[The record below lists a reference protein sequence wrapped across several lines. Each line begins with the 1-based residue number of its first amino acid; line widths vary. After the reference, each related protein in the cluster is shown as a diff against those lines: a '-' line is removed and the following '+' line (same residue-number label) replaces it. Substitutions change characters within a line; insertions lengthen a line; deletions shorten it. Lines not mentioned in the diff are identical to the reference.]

1 MALNILNIISEL
13 RTIDI
18 VILIFVIFIFIFL
31 IILSSTLLK
40 KNKELRIEL
49 KNKNNLS
56 TKTLFKEEE
65 TKEELLIKKE
75 SKEELLKEKI
85 NNIIKEDILNEAK
98 ENPFEDDTIS
108 IEQEEEINEILKD
121 IPETAESGPYTK
133 NVLKNLYASGQ
144 TSPVNIGKNSVDVPK
159 IKVTSYV
166 KESNFNQKENKEKIT
181 NKKEMNNQ
189 EFIEN
194 ISKRMEE
201 ELHPQTIEL
210 TDYEKRQEEEAII
223 SYQELLK
230 VKDRLYKITDDEEID
245 TFIDEL
251 KEFRTDLEE

>member
-1 MALNILNIISEL
+1 MNILNIISEL
-13 RTIDI
+13 KTIDI
-18 VILIFVIFIFIFL
+18 IIISFVIFIFIFL
-31 IILSSTLLK
+31 IFLSSTLLK
-40 KNKELRIEL
+40 KNKQLRKELA
-49 KNKNNLS
+49 S
-56 TKTLFKEEE
+56 TTLFKEEE
-65 TKEELLIKKE
+65 NQEELIV
-75 SKEELLKEKI
+75 KEKI
-85 NNIIKEDILNEAK
+85 NNIIKEDQLDEEK
-98 ENPFEDDTIS
+98 EKHYEEDTIS

-166 KESNFNQKENKEKIT
+166 KQID
-181 NKKEMNNQ
+181 KKGTTNQ

-201 ELHPQTIEL
+201 ELQPQTIEL

-230 VKDRLYKITDDEEID
+230 VKDKLYKITDDEEID

>member
-1 MALNILNIISEL
+1 MNILSIINEL
-13 RTIDI
+13 KTIDI
-18 VILIFVIFIFIFL
+18 IIISLITFIFIFL
-31 IILSSTLLK
+31 IFLSSTLLK
-40 KNKELRIEL
+40 KNKQLRKELA
-49 KNKNNLS
+49 S
-56 TKTLFKEEE
+56 TTLFKEEQNQ
-65 TKEELLIKKE
+65 EELVVKD
-75 SKEELLKEKI
+75 KI
-85 NNIIKEDILNEAK
+85 NNIIKEDPLNEEK
-98 ENPFEDDTIS
+98 ENPFEEDTIS
-108 IEQEEEINEILKD
+108 TEQEEEINEILKD

-159 IKVTSYV
+159 VKVTSYV
-166 KESNFNQKENKEKIT
+166 KKTDNNLKETTNQKEMT
-181 NKKEMNNQ
+181 NQ

-201 ELHPQTIEL
+201 ELQPQTIEL

-230 VKDRLYKITDDEEID
+230 VKDKLYKITDDEEID

-251 KEFRTDLEE
+251 KEFRIDLEE

>member
-1 MALNILNIISEL
+1 MNILNIINKL
-13 RTIDI
+13 NTIDI
-18 VILIFVIFIFIFL
+18 IIISIITFIFIFL
-31 IILSSTLLK
+31 IFLSSTLLK
-40 KNKELRIEL
+40 KNKQLRKELA
-49 KNKNNLS
+49 S
-56 TKTLFKEEE
+56 TTLFKEEE
-65 TKEELLIKKE
+65 NQEELIV
-75 SKEELLKEKI
+75 KEKI
-85 NNIIKEDILNEAK
+85 NNIIKEDQLDEEK
-98 ENPFEDDTIS
+98 EKHYEEDTIS

-166 KESNFNQKENKEKIT
+166 KQTE
-181 NKKEMNNQ
+181 KKETTNQ

-201 ELHPQTIEL
+201 ELQPQTIEL

-230 VKDRLYKITDDEEID
+230 VKDKLYKITDDEEID